1 MTRKQSSLRA
11 YGAQKSAVVGGES
24 TADVAIVQAGGGIGG
39 SEKAREVTA
48 GCGGGSEI
56 RFFFLFFPASMVP
69 INIRCVRCTKK
80 KKKKKGHNAESVARS
95 GMVVGGGWEKMLAMR
110 ERWSERAKALALYR
124 PQRGEF

>member
-1 MTRKQSSLRA
+1 MTGKQSSLRA
-11 YGAQKSAVVGGES
+11 YGAQKSAVVGGGERGES

-69 INIRCVRCTKK
+69 INIRCVRCT
-80 KKKKKGHNAESVARS
+80 
-95 GMVVGGGWEKMLAMR
+95 
-110 ERWSERAKALALYR
+110 R
-124 PQRGEF
+124 PQRRECRTKRDGGWRGLGENAGNAGKMVREGEGSCLVQTAKR